1 VTLFGKPKLWIIWPP
16 TKENLRAL
24 QDLYGQENKF
34 LRFYDQLKG
43 GVFLVQKANQTLLLP
58 PYNPHTTFSIGGSI
72 ICGYEFE
79 AIECF
84 PIMVSCLHVEIE
96 YLDHQYQNENDRR
109 REYGSNLETWLDG
122 LECALKDGND
132 TIKRKVVEAW
142 VANISTIKVVFQK
155 TKGYEDRACTIWE
168 EFLENTT
175 ISQCPS
181 CSGNLTP
188 FQDHMMSEHVALI
201 RPQDSRAKKRAG
213 HHKSTAARKRA
224 RLT

>member
-1 VTLFGKPKLWIIWPP
+1 
-16 TKENLRAL
+16 
-24 QDLYGQENKF
+24 
-34 LRFYDQLKG
+34 LRFHNQLKG
-43 GVFLVQKANQTLLLP
+43 GVFLVQKSNQTLLVP

-96 YLDHQYQNENDRR
+96 YLDHQYQNEKERR
-109 REYGSNLETWLDG
+109 REYGSILETWLNG
-122 LECALKDGND
+122 LEFTLKDGND
-132 TIKRKVVEAW
+132 AIKTKVVEAW
-142 VANISTIKVVFQK
+142 VANISTIKVAFQK
-155 TKGYEDRACTIWE
+155 TKGCEDRACTIWK

-181 CSGNLTP
+181 CLGNLTP
-188 FQDHMMSEHVALI
+188 FRAHMMSQHVTLI
-201 RPQDSRAKKRAG
+201 RSQDPRAKNRAG
-213 HHKSTAARKRA
+213 YQSTASGKRA